1 MPRSRRGCATSSREL
16 VNSRP
21 VTTLLVTHDV
31 DEAIGLADRLFLL
44 SPSPARVLAEVP
56 IARPRA
62 AHSPQERDAIRQ
74 EIAGKLN
81 QAYL

>member
-1 MPRSRRGCATSSREL
+1 

-31 DEAIGLADRLFLL
+31 DEAIGLADRLLLL
-44 SPSPARVLAEVP
+44 SVSPARVLAEVP
-56 IARPRA
+56 VVRPRGAHTADERAAMRAEIARR
-62 AHSPQERDAIRQ
+62 I
-74 EIAGKLN
+74 N